1 MIHCDF
7 EKMYGPAFGSL
18 NNQTADAVII
28 AEGSDIS
35 VDWQRK
41 KFIHT

>member
-1 MIHCDF
+1 
-7 EKMYGPAFGSL
+7 MYGPTFSSL